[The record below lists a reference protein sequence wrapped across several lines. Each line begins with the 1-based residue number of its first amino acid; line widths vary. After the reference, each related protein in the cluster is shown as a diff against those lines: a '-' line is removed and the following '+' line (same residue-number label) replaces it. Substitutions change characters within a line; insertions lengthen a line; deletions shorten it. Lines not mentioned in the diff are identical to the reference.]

1 MACGRIRFEEW
12 SFAPR
17 KSVAPWLLAAMRLA
31 PLLDVPLYLLWPH
44 SLGVHLLWLSI
55 ITRCTLYRCTFYTHQ
70 VPHRTVATMD
80 VHDDLVLQDG
90 QLKALLQRLRREK
103 KELCLTFWLAEE
115 SAAECLVDAP
125 LPVPRL
131 KTFIPDKWYHTS
143 GADGEP
149 GLHAHMD
156 AGMNICTGHPLRFYN
171 PVLNPTP
178 SPNP

>member
-1 MACGRIRFEEW
+1 M
-12 SFAPR
+12 
-17 KSVAPWLLAAMRLA
+17 
-31 PLLDVPLYLLWPH
+31 
-44 SLGVHLLWLSI
+44 LWLSI